1 LAFLSKPFVDLR
13 KIILFLFLL
22 IIVAVTFLSVMLA
35 IILASKISRPVK
47 MMRKATAKISEGD
60 LRYRLDGS
68 IPVKELNQFA
78 ASFNIMAQKLHER
91 DEGLKVA
98 NQKLETLN
106 KSYLDMIGFCVS

>member
-1 LAFLSKPFVDLR
+1 
-13 KIILFLFLL
+13 L

-60 LRYRLDGS
+60 LEYRLDGS

-98 NQKLETLN
+98 
-106 KSYLDMIGFCVS
+106 